1 MTEALANMPKVLGSV
16 PRTILVMIRKK
27 NTCILKMLILRCL
40 WVAQVER
47 FEGS

>member
-1 MTEALANMPKVLGSV
+1 MTEALVNMLKALDSV
-16 PRTILVMIRKK
+16 PRTILVRIRKK

-47 FEGS
+47 LEGS